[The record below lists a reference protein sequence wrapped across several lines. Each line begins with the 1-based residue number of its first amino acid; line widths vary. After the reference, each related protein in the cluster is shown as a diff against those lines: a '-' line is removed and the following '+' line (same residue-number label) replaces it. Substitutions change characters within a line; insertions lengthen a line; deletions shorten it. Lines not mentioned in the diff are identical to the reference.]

1 VTLISISW
9 QRVSTHVIRPPLHQ
23 SMNCLASSH
32 FISSRPFSFH
42 FMSFDSTFVHLFP
55 WYLQGTTDTRRHLPD
70 AVSRVPLLGGS
81 LPLCGAPPSHSRG
94 PHSARTSLPGQ
105 PPHLCFQSCTCC
117 LSVCQ
122 LLLSVSCVCLSVC
135 LFVCLFFCLSVCVS
149 FSCCLSVCLCV
160 CLSVCQLLLSVSRCL
175 LVCQL
180 LAVAVNALSICSS
193 CCCYWLLLLSE
204 GIKC

>member
-1 VTLISISW
+1 MTLISISW

-105 PPHLCFQSCTCC
+105 PPHLCFQSC
-117 LSVCQ
+117 
-122 LLLSVSCVCLSVC
+122 SC
-135 LFVCLFFCLSVCVS
+135 
-149 FSCCLSVCLCV
+149 